1 MVLDV
6 PAVIAEG
13 LVKRFGETEALRG
26 VDFEIERATV
36 LGVLGPNGA
45 GKTTAVRILTTLL
58 KPDAGRAIIDG
69 IDVVADPR
77 AARARI
83 GLTGQYAAVDE
94 RLTGFENL
102 QLVGRLFHMR
112 TAEARS
118 RARNLLDRFSLDEA
132 ADRVVKGYS
141 GGMRRRLDIA
151 MSLIA
156 NPSVLFLDEPTT
168 GLDPRSRLEMWDVI
182 DGLVAEGTTTLL
194 TTQYLDEAERLAKEI
209 VVIDRGSVIARGTA
223 SELKASSGGERVE
236 VTVTQ
241 RDDLV
246 AIAALLADFALPGVA
261 ETIDRAA
268 ATVTVPVRTSEH
280 IVPAVVRTLDDAGI
294 DVTDVVVRRPT
305 LDDVFLQLTGHRAE
319 DETDDAVEGASR

>member
-1 MVLDV
+1 
-6 PAVIAEG
+6 
-13 LVKRFGETEALRG
+13 
-26 VDFEIERATV
+26 
-36 LGVLGPNGA
+36 
-45 GKTTAVRILTTLL
+45 
-58 KPDAGRAIIDG
+58 
-69 IDVVADPR
+69 
-77 AARARI
+77 
-83 GLTGQYAAVDE
+83 
-94 RLTGFENL
+94 
-102 QLVGRLFHMR
+102 MR
-112 TAEARS
+112 TPEARS
-118 RARNLLDRFSLDEA
+118 RARNLLERFSLDEA
-132 ADRVVKGYS
+132 GDRVVKGYS

-223 SELKASSGGERVE
+223 AELKASSGGERVE
-236 VTVTQ
+236 VTVSQ
-241 RDDLV
+241 RDDLTR
-246 AIAALLADFALPGVA
+246 ITELLSDFALPGVA

-280 IVPAVVRTLDDAGI
+280 IVPVVVRTLDDAGI

-319 DETDDAVEGASR
+319 DDESADTAEGATA